1 MTGRLALQRVVAEA
15 GVLHLPDGETLEAP
29 ESWVAKFLN

>member
-15 GVLHLPDGETLEAP
+15 GVLNMADGETAEAP
-29 ESWVAKFLN
+29 AEWVAKFRN